1 MRVHWNNVSHCGIHF
16 RAISP
21 NNPCRM
27 SFELA
32 GFVILLLDLSL
43 MPYVLAWDV
52 ATETWYQVVSLLMSL
67 FWTTDMVVT
76 FFSGIYQDGE
86 LQLDLHV
93 IARNYART
101 WFAFDLAIVLCD
113 WSSLLILVELET
125 EGLESVKILRFLKF
139 SRVLRGAGVLRMVR
153 MARIIGDYLDRTLT
167 EGSRLLLKF
176 VSAFF
181 TVLFVNHIVC
191 CAFWA
196 IGTGAQT
203 DTGLRW
209 VTTPLPGGF
218 MYEEMSTLFQYTTAV
233 LAQL

>member
-1 MRVHWNNVSHCGIHF
+1 MRVHWINVSHCGIHF

-32 GFVILLLDLSL
+32 GFVILLLDFSL

-76 FFSGIYQDGE
+76 FFSGIHQDGE
-86 LQLDLHV
+86 LQLDLYV

-125 EGLESVKILRFLKF
+125 EGLESVKILRFLMF
-139 SRVLRGAGVLRMVR
+139 SRVLRGARVLRMVR
-153 MARIIGDYLDRTLT
+153 MPRIIGDYLDRTLT
-167 EGSRLLLKF
+167 DGSRLLLKF

-181 TVLFVNHIVC
+181 TVLFTNHIVC
-191 CAFWA
+191 SAFWA

-218 MYEEMSTLFQYTTAV
+218 MCEEMSTLFQ
-233 LAQL
+233 